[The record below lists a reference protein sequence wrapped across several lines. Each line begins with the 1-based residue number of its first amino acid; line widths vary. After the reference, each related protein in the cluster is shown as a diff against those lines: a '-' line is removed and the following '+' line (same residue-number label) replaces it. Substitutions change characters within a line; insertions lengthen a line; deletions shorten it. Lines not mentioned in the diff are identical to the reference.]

1 MPQRIHDTAMVRR
14 NYHFELKQIQR
25 LEKLARMEGTSIA
38 ALLREGG
45 DMLIAERVRK
55 IKAARENP
63 GA

>member
-1 MPQRIHDTAMVRR
+1 MVRR

-45 DMLIAERVRK
+45 DMLIADRVQKLR
-55 IKAARENP
+55 AQRETP
-63 GA
+63 SA

>member
-45 DMLIAERVRK
+45 YMLIADRVQKLR
-55 IKAARENP
+55 AQRETP
-63 GA
+63 SA